1 MVSRKKAKGKERKA
15 KSQAQAATQG
25 VLGLSPMEAR
35 RRLKWTSKVNP
46 ALGHAFFCNHGC
58 PPIPHPGHPVAN
70 FFDALVYYEEEII
83 TTRRPLCHVMKE
95 EFIRHRAVF
104 DDATHRQLV
113 ISIMM
118 TMGVNILLN
127 GGNMGLVAAYASYI
141 FHLEIYGSVGD
152 FNAALWRSI
161 RLERDI
167 REGGFERDVIR
178 FFLKPNPNPNFEK
191 RITCSCLTAKYSHAK
206 LLLPQIMGKCDKC
219 EKKRERRTLMLCE
232 RCKTVQY
239 CCKECQADDWPEHKD
254 YCQTFWNLLCFS
266 AHNSKCSDKSS
277 CAHINILFNSPW

>member
-1 MVSRKKAKGKERKA
+1 MVSRKKAQGKERKA
-15 KSQAQAATQG
+15 KAAIQG

-46 ALGHAFFCNHGC
+46 ALGRAFFCNHGC
-58 PPIPHPGHPVAN
+58 PPVPHPGHPVSN
-70 FFDALVYYEEEII
+70 FFDALMCYEEEIL
-83 TTRRPLCHVMKE
+83 TTRRLMCDVMKE
-95 EFIRHRAVF
+95 EFIRHRAIF

-118 TMGVNILLN
+118 TMGVNLLLN
-127 GGNMGLVAAYASYI
+127 DDNKGLVIAYASYI

-178 FFLKPNPNPNFEK
+178 FFEK

-206 LLLPQIMGKCDKC
+206 LLRPQIMGKCDKC

-232 RCKTVQY
+232 RCMTVQY
-239 CCKECQADDWPEHKD
+239 CCKECQADDWPKHKD